1 MSFPKA
7 SSPPLPPRA
16 GIAAPKRRSL
26 MGLENR
32 NHTHGFLAHSGVP
45 GLAVRLQSL
54 YLVVSGRAASHLS
67 FLAVGAMT
75 TVDSEQ
81 A

>member
-7 SSPPLPPRA
+7 SSPPLPPRT
-16 GIAAPKRRSL
+16 GVAAPKRRSL

-32 NHTHGFLAHSGVP
+32 NHTRGFVAHSGVS

-54 YLVVSGRAASHLS
+54 HLVVSAR
-67 FLAVGAMT
+67 VGLPPLFST

-81 A
+81 AECL